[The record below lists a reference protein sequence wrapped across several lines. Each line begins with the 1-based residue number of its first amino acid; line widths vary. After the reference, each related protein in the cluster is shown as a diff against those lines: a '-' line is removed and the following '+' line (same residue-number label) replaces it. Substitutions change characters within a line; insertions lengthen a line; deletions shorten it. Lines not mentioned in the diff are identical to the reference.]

1 MSNTKGKS
9 NRKNSGKDTNRKNS
23 KSKKNKKGKNIKNIK
38 EKGSNKN
45 KKPNVEKDT
54 TKSNSN
60 LKETSNLKEP
70 KDVKEKLNKNS
81 KIKVESNKKTKLKTF
96 KLEKKVNN
104 EKVYAETNKKPKND
118 NLIPN
123 KAKKIIEISKE
134 KENKKYK
141 SEYIIYKKDIINK
154 LENEKKELEEQNKKI
169 RNYLKDYLKEKKLEL
184 QEDNDIDELKEN
196 DKFFDSSKEVMSEV
210 REKEDENFKMTL
222 GSDLKSELKELE
234 KNSTIENTKKEEQNK
249 IYSEEFDSD
258 DKFKT
263 KIYSWNNVL
272 EESEVEE
279 SNYQNNITDERKGRR
294 KRRLEREKRKG
305 KKKNIIRK
313 VIVIILTTI
322 LISSTIYIVKWLYDN
337 YIITKL
343 DKENEKI
350 IEKATEEKKHGPK
363 LNMEELRKIND
374 QSAFLLDF
382 RLFDIK
388 KVVVKGNNNDFYL
401 RHDFKKQYNFAGWVF
416 LDYRNKIS
424 DDETNYIIY
433 AHNMRDGKTMFSQL
447 LKMLDKNFLEDLKE
461 EDKII
466 KIRNEK
472 GEFNYKIFSVHQM
485 KDEKTTSINLLPE
498 DKNEL
503 QKLVDQ
509 VKSMSIYDFNVD
521 TKNVKQIITLMTCG
535 TTNNDRVM
543 IHAIKAD

>member
-1 MSNTKGKS
+1 MSNTNKKNNIKS
-9 NRKNSGKDTNRKNS
+9 NNKRNS
-23 KSKKNKKGKNIKNIK
+23 KSKKINKEKDIK
-38 EKGSNKN
+38 EKNSNKN
-45 KKPNVEKDT
+45 KKSNVEKNT
-54 TKSNSN
+54 TKSNSD
-60 LKETSNLKEP
+60 LKEKSNLK
-70 KDVKEKLNKNS
+70 KLKNVKEKKDKNS
-81 KIKVESNKKTKLKTF
+81 KNNLESNKKTKLKTF

-104 EKVYAETNKKPKND
+104 EKVYSETNKKSKND
-118 NLIPN
+118 NLISN

-154 LENEKKELEEQNKKI
+154 LENEKKKLEEQNEKI

-210 REKEDENFKMTL
+210 REKADENFKMTL

-234 KNSTIENTKKEEQNK
+234 KNSTIENTKKEEENK
-249 IYSEEFDSD
+249 IYSDKFDLD

-263 KIYSWNNVL
+263 KIYSWNNIL
-272 EESEVEE
+272 EESKAEK
-279 SNYQNNITDERKGRR
+279 SSYQTDVINDRKGRR
-294 KRRLEREKRKG
+294 KRRLEREKKKD

-322 LISSTIYIVKWLYDN
+322 LISSAIYIVKWLYDN

-350 IEKATEEKKHGPK
+350 IEKAKEEKNHGKK

-382 RLFDIK
+382 KLFDIK

-401 RHDFKKQYNFAGWVF
+401 RHDFKKQYNFAGWIF

-447 LKMLDKNFLEDLKE
+447 PKMLDKNFLEDLKE

-543 IHAIKAD
+543 VHAIKAD

>member
-1 MSNTKGKS
+1 MSNTNKKNNIKS
-9 NRKNSGKDTNRKNS
+9 NNKRNSKSKKINKEKDIKEKNSNKNKKSNVEKNTTKSNSDLKEKSNLKKLKNVKEKKDKNS
-23 KSKKNKKGKNIKNIK
+23 KSKI
-38 EKGSNKN
+38 
-45 KKPNVEKDT
+45 
-54 TKSNSN
+54 
-60 LKETSNLKEP
+60 
-70 KDVKEKLNKNS
+70 
-81 KIKVESNKKTKLKTF
+81 ESNKKTKLKTF
-96 KLEKKVNN
+96 KLEKKANN

-118 NLIPN
+118 NLISN

-141 SEYIIYKKDIINK
+141 SDYIIYKKDIINK

-184 QEDNDIDELKEN
+184 KEDNDIDELKEN

-210 REKEDENFKMTL
+210 REKENENFKMTL

-234 KNSTIENTKKEEQNK
+234 KNSTIENTKKEEENK

-294 KRRLEREKRKG
+294 KRRLEREKKKD

-322 LISSTIYIVKWLYDN
+322 LISSAIYIVKWLYDN

-350 IEKATEEKKHGPK
+350 IEKAKEEKNHGKK

-447 LKMLDKNFLEDLKE
+447 PKMLDKNFLEDIKE
-461 EDKII
+461 EDKTI

-472 GEFNYKIFSVHQM
+472 GEYEYKIFSVHQM

-543 IHAIKAD
+543 VHAIKAD

>member
-1 MSNTKGKS
+1 MSNTKGKN
-9 NRKNSGKDTNRKNS
+9 NRKNSGKDTNRKIS
-23 KSKKNKKGKNIKNIK
+23 KYKKNKKEKNIK
-38 EKGSNKN
+38 EKGNNKN
-45 KKPNVEKDT
+45 NKTNIEKNR
-54 TKSNSN
+54 TKSNF
-60 LKETSNLKEP
+60 KG
-70 KDVKEKLNKNS
+70 
-81 KIKVESNKKTKLKTF
+81 NKKTKLKTL
-96 KLEKKVNN
+96 KLGKKLNDR
-104 EKVYAETNKKPKND
+104 KLYDDTNKKAKNI
-118 NLIPN
+118 NVSSNNI
-123 KAKKIIEISKE
+123 KKIIEVS

-141 SEYIIYKKDIINK
+141 SEYVVYKKDIINK
-154 LENEKKELEEQNKKI
+154 LENEKKKLEEQNKKI
-169 RNYLKDYLKEKKLEL
+169 RSYLKNYLKEKEVGVEL
-184 QEDNDIDELKEN
+184 QEDNNISKIEENDELINFDKKE
-196 DKFFDSSKEVMSEV
+196 MSEV
-210 REKEDENFKMTL
+210 REKENENFKITL

-234 KNSTIENTKKEEQNK
+234 KNSTIENTKKEEENK
-249 IYSEEFDSD
+249 IYSDKIDLD

-272 EESEVEE
+272 EENKAEKNS
-279 SNYQNNITDERKGRR
+279 YQTNVINGRKGRK
-294 KRRLEREKRKG
+294 KRRLEREKRKD
-305 KKKNIIRK
+305 KKKKIIKK

-322 LISSTIYIVKWLYDN
+322 LISSAIYIAKWLYDN

-343 DKENEKI
+343 DKENEQI
-350 IEKATEEKKHGPK
+350 IEKATEEKKHGKK

-382 RLFDIK
+382 KLFDIK
-388 KVVVKGNNNDFYL
+388 KVVVKGDNNDFYL

-416 LDYRNKIS
+416 LDYRNSIS

-447 LKMLDKNFLEDLKE
+447 PKMLDKNFLEDLKE

-472 GEFNYKIFSVHQM
+472 GEYNYKIFSVHKM

-535 TTNNDRVM
+535 TTNNDRVFV
-543 IHAIKAD
+543 HAIKAD

>member
-1 MSNTKGKS
+1 MSNTKEKNNSKS
-9 NRKNSGKDTNRKNS
+9 NKISS
-23 KSKKNKKGKNIKNIK
+23 KSKKNKKEKDVKNIK
-38 EKGSNKN
+38 EKSSTKN
-45 KKPNVEKDT
+45 KKSNVEKST
-54 TKSNSN
+54 SKSNSD
-60 LKETSNLKEP
+60 LKEKSNLK
-70 KDVKEKLNKNS
+70 KINDVKDKTNKNS
-81 KIKVESNKKTKLKTF
+81 KSKLESNKKLKVKTF

-104 EKVYAETNKKPKND
+104 MKVYDETNKKAKNS
-118 NLIPN
+118 NMNSNSVRKLI
-123 KAKKIIEISKE
+123 EVSKE
-134 KENKKYK
+134 PENKKYK

-154 LENEKKELEEQNKKI
+154 LENEKKKLEEQNEKI
-169 RNYLKDYLKEKKLEL
+169 RNYLKDYLKEKELEL
-184 QEDNDIDELKEN
+184 QEDNNISKIEENDELL
-196 DKFFDSSKEVMSEV
+196 DSSKEVMSEV
-210 REKEDENFKMTL
+210 REKEDENFKITL

-234 KNSTIENTKKEEQNK
+234 KNSTIENTKKEEENK

-322 LISSTIYIVKWLYDN
+322 LISSAIYIAKWLYDN
-337 YIITKL
+337 FIISEL
-343 DKENEKI
+343 DKKNEQI

-374 QSAFLLDF
+374 QSAFLLNF
-382 RLFDIK
+382 ELFDIK
-388 KVVVKGNNNDFYL
+388 KVVVKGNDNEFYL
-401 RHDFKKQYNFAGWVF
+401 RHDFKKQYNFAGWIF

-447 LKMLDKNFLEDLKE
+447 PKMLDKNFLEDLKE

-472 GEFNYKIFSVHQM
+472 GEYEYKIFSVHQM

-503 QKLVDQ
+503 QKLVNE
-509 VKSMSIYDFNVD
+509 VKAMSIYDFKVD
-521 TKNVKQIITLMTCG
+521 TNNANQIITLMTCG

-543 IHAIKAD
+543 IHAIKVD

>member
-1 MSNTKGKS
+1 MSNTNKKNNSKS
-9 NRKNSGKDTNRKNS
+9 NKRNS
-23 KSKKNKKGKNIKNIK
+23 KSKKINKEKDIK
-38 EKGSNKN
+38 EKNSNKN
-45 KKPNVEKDT
+45 KKSNVEKNT
-54 TKSNSN
+54 TKSNSD
-60 LKETSNLKEP
+60 LKEKSNLK
-70 KDVKEKLNKNS
+70 KLKNVKEKKDKNS
-81 KIKVESNKKTKLKTF
+81 KSKVESNKKTKLKTF
-96 KLEKKVNN
+96 KLEKKANN

-118 NLIPN
+118 NLRSN
-123 KAKKIIEISKE
+123 RAKKIIEISKE

-141 SEYIIYKKDIINK
+141 SDYIIYKKDIINK
-154 LENEKKELEEQNKKI
+154 LENEKKKLEEQNEKI
-169 RNYLKDYLKEKKLEL
+169 RNYLKDYLKEKELEL
-184 QEDNDIDELKEN
+184 KEDNDIDELKEN
-196 DKFFDSSKEVMSEV
+196 DKFFVSSKEVMSEV
-210 REKEDENFKMTL
+210 REKENENFKMTL

-234 KNSTIENTKKEEQNK
+234 KNSTIENNKKEEEQNK

-313 VIVIILTTI
+313 IIVIILTTI
-322 LISSTIYIVKWLYDN
+322 LISSAIYIAKWLYDN
-337 YIITKL
+337 YIISEL
-343 DKENEKI
+343 DKKNDQI

-363 LNMEELRKIND
+363 LNMDELRKIND

-382 RLFDIK
+382 KLFDIK
-388 KVVVKGNNNDFYL
+388 KVVVKGNDNDFYL
-401 RHDFKKQYNFAGWVF
+401 RHDFKKQYNFAGWIF

-447 LKMLDKNFLEDLKE
+447 PKMLDKNFLEDLKE
-461 EDKII
+461 EDKTI

-472 GEFNYKIFSVHQM
+472 GEYEYKIFSVHQM

-498 DKNEL
+498 DKKEL
-503 QKLVDQ
+503 QKLVDK
-509 VKSMSIYDFNVD
+509 VKDMSVYDFKVD
-521 TKNVKQIITLMTCG
+521 TNNTNQIITLMTCG

-543 IHAIKAD
+543 IHAIKVD

>member
-1 MSNTKGKS
+1 MSNTNKKNNIKS
-9 NRKNSGKDTNRKNS
+9 NNKRNS
-23 KSKKNKKGKNIKNIK
+23 KSKKINKEKDIK
-38 EKGSNKN
+38 EKSSTKN
-45 KKPNVEKDT
+45 KKSNVEKNT
-54 TKSNSN
+54 TKSNSD
-60 LKETSNLKEP
+60 LKEKSNLK
-70 KDVKEKLNKNS
+70 KLKNVKEKKDKNS
-81 KIKVESNKKTKLKTF
+81 KSKVESNKKTKLKTF

-118 NLIPN
+118 NLRSN
-123 KAKKIIEISKE
+123 RAKKIIEISKE
-134 KENKKYK
+134 SENKKYK

-154 LENEKKELEEQNKKI
+154 LENEKKKLEEQNEKI
-169 RNYLKDYLKEKKLEL
+169 RNYLKDYLKEKELEL

-210 REKEDENFKMTL
+210 REKEDENFKITL

-234 KNSTIENTKKEEQNK
+234 KNSTIENNKKAEEENK
-249 IYSEEFDSD
+249 IYSEEFDLD

-272 EESEVEE
+272 EENKVEE
-279 SNYQNNITDERKGRR
+279 KSYQTDISDKRKGRR

-305 KKKNIIRK
+305 KKKNVIRK

-322 LISSTIYIVKWLYDN
+322 LISSAIYIVKWLYDN

-343 DKENEKI
+343 DEENDQI
-350 IEKATEEKKHGPK
+350 VEKATEEKKHGPK
-363 LNMEELRKIND
+363 LDMEELRKIND

-382 RLFDIK
+382 KLFDIK
-388 KVVVKGNNNDFYL
+388 KVVVKGNDNDFYL
-401 RHDFKKQYNFAGWVF
+401 RHDFKKQYNFAGWIF

-433 AHNMRDGKTMFSQL
+433 AHNMRDGKTMFSEL
-447 LKMLDKNFLEDLKE
+447 PKMLDKNFLEGLKE

-472 GEFNYKIFSVHQM
+472 GEYDYKIFSVHQM
-485 KDEKTTSINLLPE
+485 KDENTTSINLLPE
-498 DKNEL
+498 NKKEL
-503 QKLVDQ
+503 QKLVDK
-509 VKSMSIYDFNVD
+509 VKDMSVYDFKVD
-521 TKNVKQIITLMTCG
+521 TNNTNQIITLMTCG

-543 IHAIKAD
+543 IHAIKVD

>member
-1 MSNTKGKS
+1 MSNTNKKNNIKS
-9 NRKNSGKDTNRKNS
+9 NNKRNS
-23 KSKKNKKGKNIKNIK
+23 KSKKINKEKNIK
-38 EKGSNKN
+38 EKSNTKN
-45 KKPNVEKDT
+45 KKSNVEKNT
-54 TKSNSN
+54 TKSNSD
-60 LKETSNLKEP
+60 LKEKSNLK
-70 KDVKEKLNKNS
+70 KLKNVKEKKDKNS
-81 KIKVESNKKTKLKTF
+81 KSKVESNKKTKLKTF
-96 KLEKKVNN
+96 KLEKKANN
-104 EKVYAETNKKPKND
+104 EKVYAETNKKAKND
-118 NLIPN
+118 NLRSN
-123 KAKKIIEISKE
+123 RAKKIIEISKE

-141 SEYIIYKKDIINK
+141 SDYIIYKKDIINK
-154 LENEKKELEEQNKKI
+154 LENEKKKLEEQNEKI
-169 RNYLKDYLKEKKLEL
+169 RNYLKDYLKEKELEL
-184 QEDNDIDELKEN
+184 KEDNDIDELKEN

-234 KNSTIENTKKEEQNK
+234 KNSTIENNKKEEEQNK

-272 EESEVEE
+272 EENKVEE
-279 SNYQNNITDERKGRR
+279 KSYQTDISDKRKGRR

-322 LISSTIYIVKWLYDN
+322 LISSAIYIAKWLYDN
-337 YIITKL
+337 FIISEL
-343 DKENEKI
+343 DKKNEQI

-374 QSAFLLDF
+374 QSAFLLNF
-382 RLFDIK
+382 ELFDIK
-388 KVVVKGNNNDFYL
+388 KVVVKGNDNEFYL
-401 RHDFKKQYNFAGWVF
+401 RHDFKKQYNFAGWIF

-447 LKMLDKNFLEDLKE
+447 PKMLDKNFLEDLKE

-472 GEFNYKIFSVHQM
+472 GEYEYKIFSVHQM

-503 QKLVDQ
+503 QKLVNE
-509 VKSMSIYDFNVD
+509 VKAMSIYDFKVD
-521 TKNVKQIITLMTCG
+521 TNNANQIITLMTCG

-543 IHAIKAD
+543 IHAIKVD

>member
-1 MSNTKGKS
+1 MSNT
-9 NRKNSGKDTNRKNS
+9 N
-23 KSKKNKKGKNIKNIK
+23 KKNKKGKNIKNIK

-45 KKPNVEKDT
+45 KKTNVEKDT

-60 LKETSNLKEP
+60 LKETSNFKEP
-70 KDVKEKLNKNS
+70 KAVKEKKDKNS
-81 KIKVESNKKTKLKTF
+81 KNNLESNKKTKLKRF

-104 EKVYAETNKKPKND
+104 EKVYSETNKKPKND
-118 NLIPN
+118 NLISN

-169 RNYLKDYLKEKKLEL
+169 RNYLKDYLKEKELEKKLEL

-234 KNSTIENTKKEEQNK
+234 KNSTIENTKKEEENK
-249 IYSEEFDSD
+249 IYSDKFDLD

-263 KIYSWNNVL
+263 KIYSWNNIL
-272 EESEVEE
+272 EESKAEK
-279 SNYQNNITDERKGRR
+279 SSYQTDVINDRKGRR
-294 KRRLEREKRKG
+294 KRRLEREKKKD

-322 LISSTIYIVKWLYDN
+322 LISSAIYIVKWLYDN

-350 IEKATEEKKHGPK
+350 IEKAKEEKNHGKK
-363 LNMEELRKIND
+363 LNIEELRKIND

-382 RLFDIK
+382 KLFDIK

-447 LKMLDKNFLEDLKE
+447 PKMLDKNFLEDIKE

-472 GEFNYKIFSVHQM
+472 GEYEYKIFSVHQM

>member
-1 MSNTKGKS
+1 MSNTNKKNNSKS
-9 NRKNSGKDTNRKNS
+9 NNKRNS
-23 KSKKNKKGKNIKNIK
+23 KSKKINKEKHIK

-54 TKSNSN
+54 TKSNSD
-60 LKETSNLKEP
+60 LKEKSNLK
-70 KDVKEKLNKNS
+70 KLKNVKEKLNKNS
-81 KIKVESNKKTKLKTF
+81 KNNIESNKKTKLKTF

-118 NLIPN
+118 NLISN

-169 RNYLKDYLKEKKLEL
+169 RNYLKDYLKEKKLEKELEL

-222 GSDLKSELKELE
+222 GSDLKSELKKLE
-234 KNSTIENTKKEEQNK
+234 KNSTIENNKKEEENK
-249 IYSEEFDSD
+249 IYSDKFDLD

-263 KIYSWNNVL
+263 KIYSWNNIL
-272 EESEVEE
+272 EESKAEKN
-279 SNYQNNITDERKGRR
+279 SYQINVINDRKGRR
-294 KRRLEREKRKG
+294 KRRLEREKKKD

-322 LISSTIYIVKWLYDN
+322 LISSAIYIVKWLYDN

-350 IEKATEEKKHGPK
+350 IEKAKEEKNHGKK

-382 RLFDIK
+382 KLFDIK
-388 KVVVKGNNNDFYL
+388 KVVVKGNDNDFYL
-401 RHDFKKQYNFAGWVF
+401 RHDFKKQYNFAGWIF

-447 LKMLDKNFLEDLKE
+447 PKMLDKNFLEDIKE
-461 EDKII
+461 EDKTI

-472 GEFNYKIFSVHQM
+472 GEYEYKIFSVHQM

-498 DKNEL
+498 DKKEL
-503 QKLVDQ
+503 QKLVDK
-509 VKSMSIYDFNVD
+509 VKDMSVYDFKVD
-521 TKNVKQIITLMTCG
+521 TNNTNQIITLMTCG

-543 IHAIKAD
+543 IHAIKVD

>member
-1 MSNTKGKS
+1 MSNTNKKNNSKS
-9 NRKNSGKDTNRKNS
+9 NKRNS
-23 KSKKNKKGKNIKNIK
+23 KSKKINKEKDIK
-38 EKGSNKN
+38 EKNSNKN
-45 KKPNVEKDT
+45 KKHNVEKDT
-54 TKSNSN
+54 TKSNFN
-60 LKETSNLKEP
+60 LKEISNFKES
-70 KDVKEKLNKNS
+70 KVVKEKKDKNS
-81 KIKVESNKKTKLKTF
+81 KSKVESNKKTKLKTF
-96 KLEKKVNN
+96 KLEKKANN

-118 NLIPN
+118 NLRSN
-123 KAKKIIEISKE
+123 RAKKIIEISKE

-141 SEYIIYKKDIINK
+141 SDYIIYKKDIINK
-154 LENEKKELEEQNKKI
+154 LENEKKKLEEQNEKI
-169 RNYLKDYLKEKKLEL
+169 RNYLKDYLKEKELEKKLEL

-234 KNSTIENTKKEEQNK
+234 KNSTIENNKKEEEQNK

-272 EESEVEE
+272 EENKVEE
-279 SNYQNNITDERKGRR
+279 KSYQNNITDNRKGRR

-322 LISSTIYIVKWLYDN
+322 LISSAIYIAKWLYDN
-337 YIITKL
+337 YIISEL
-343 DKENEKI
+343 DKKNDQI

-363 LNMEELRKIND
+363 LNMDELRKIND

-382 RLFDIK
+382 KLFDIK
-388 KVVVKGNNNDFYL
+388 KVVVKGNDNDFYL
-401 RHDFKKQYNFAGWVF
+401 RHDFKKQYNFAGWIF

-447 LKMLDKNFLEDLKE
+447 PKMLDKNFLEDLKE
-461 EDKII
+461 EDKTI

-472 GEFNYKIFSVHQM
+472 GEYEYKIFSVHQM

-498 DKNEL
+498 DKKEL
-503 QKLVDQ
+503 QKLVDK
-509 VKSMSIYDFNVD
+509 VKDMSVYDFKVD
-521 TKNVKQIITLMTCG
+521 TNNTNQIITLMTCG

-543 IHAIKAD
+543 IHAIKVD

>member
-1 MSNTKGKS
+1 MSNTNKKNNIKS
-9 NRKNSGKDTNRKNS
+9 NNKRNS
-23 KSKKNKKGKNIKNIK
+23 KSKKINKEKDIK
-38 EKGSNKN
+38 EKNSNKN
-45 KKPNVEKDT
+45 KKSNVEKNT
-54 TKSNSN
+54 TKSNSD
-60 LKETSNLKEP
+60 LKEKSNLK
-70 KDVKEKLNKNS
+70 KLKNVKEKKDKNS
-81 KIKVESNKKTKLKTF
+81 KSKVESNKKIKLKTF

-104 EKVYAETNKKPKND
+104 EKVYSETNKKPKND
-118 NLIPN
+118 NLISN

-141 SEYIIYKKDIINK
+141 SDYIIYKKDIINK
-154 LENEKKELEEQNKKI
+154 LENEKKKLEEQNEKI
-169 RNYLKDYLKEKKLEL
+169 RNYLKDYLKEKELEL
-184 QEDNDIDELKEN
+184 KEDNDIDELKEN

-222 GSDLKSELKELE
+222 GSDLKSELKKLE
-234 KNSTIENTKKEEQNK
+234 KNSTIENTKKEEENK
-249 IYSEEFDSD
+249 IYSDKFDLD

-263 KIYSWNNVL
+263 KIYSWNNIL
-272 EESEVEE
+272 EESEAEK
-279 SNYQNNITDERKGRR
+279 SSYKTDVINDRKGRR
-294 KRRLEREKRKG
+294 KRRLEREKKKD

-322 LISSTIYIVKWLYDN
+322 LISSAIYIVKWLYDN

-350 IEKATEEKKHGPK
+350 IEKAKEEKNHGKK

-447 LKMLDKNFLEDLKE
+447 PKMLDKNFLEDIKE
-461 EDKII
+461 EDKTI

-472 GEFNYKIFSVHQM
+472 GEYEYKIFSVHQM

-498 DKNEL
+498 DKKEL
-503 QKLVDQ
+503 QKLVDK
-509 VKSMSIYDFNVD
+509 VKDMSVYDFKVD
-521 TKNVKQIITLMTCG
+521 TNNTNQIITLMTCG

-543 IHAIKAD
+543 IHAIKVD

>member
-1 MSNTKGKS
+1 MSNTKGKNNSKS
-9 NRKNSGKDTNRKNS
+9 NKISS
-23 KSKKNKKGKNIKNIK
+23 KSKKNKKEKDVKNIK
-38 EKGSNKN
+38 EKSSTKN
-45 KKPNVEKDT
+45 KKSNVEKST
-54 TKSNSN
+54 SKSNSD
-60 LKETSNLKEP
+60 LKEKSNLK
-70 KDVKEKLNKNS
+70 KINDVKDKTSKNS
-81 KIKVESNKKTKLKTF
+81 KSKLESNKKLKVKTF

-104 EKVYAETNKKPKND
+104 MKVYDETNKKAKNS
-118 NLIPN
+118 NMNSNSVRKLI
-123 KAKKIIEISKE
+123 EVSKE
-134 KENKKYK
+134 SENKKYK
-141 SEYIIYKKDIINK
+141 SEYIIYKKDIK
-154 LENEKKELEEQNKKI
+154 LENEKKKLEEQNEKI
-169 RNYLKDYLKEKKLEL
+169 RNYLKDYLKEKELEKKLEL
-184 QEDNDIDELKEN
+184 QEDNNISKIKED

-210 REKEDENFKMTL
+210 REKEDENFKITL
-222 GSDLKSELKELE
+222 GSDLKSELRELE
-234 KNSTIENTKKEEQNK
+234 KNSTIENTKKEEENK
-249 IYSEEFDSD
+249 IYSEEFDAD

-279 SNYQNNITDERKGRR
+279 SNYQNNITDNKKGRR

-322 LISSTIYIVKWLYDN
+322 LISSAIYIAKWLYDN
-337 YIITKL
+337 FIISEL
-343 DKENEKI
+343 DKKNEQI

-374 QSAFLLDF
+374 QSAFLLNF
-382 RLFDIK
+382 ELFDIK
-388 KVVVKGNNNDFYL
+388 KVVVKGNDNDFYL
-401 RHDFKKQYNFAGWVF
+401 RHDFKKQYNFAGWIF

-447 LKMLDKNFLEDLKE
+447 PKMLDKNFLQDLKE
-461 EDKII
+461 EDKTI

-472 GEFNYKIFSVHQM
+472 GEYEYKIFSVHQM

-503 QKLVDQ
+503 QKLVNE
-509 VKSMSIYDFNVD
+509 VKAMSIYDFKVD
-521 TKNVKQIITLMTCG
+521 TNNANQIITLMTCG

-543 IHAIKAD
+543 IHAIKVD

>member
-1 MSNTKGKS
+1 MSNTNKKNNIKS
-9 NRKNSGKDTNRKNS
+9 NNKRNS
-23 KSKKNKKGKNIKNIK
+23 KSKKINKEKDIK
-38 EKGSNKN
+38 EKNSNKN
-45 KKPNVEKDT
+45 KKSNVEKNT
-54 TKSNSN
+54 TKSNSD
-60 LKETSNLKEP
+60 LKEKSNLK
-70 KDVKEKLNKNS
+70 KLKNVKEKKDKNS
-81 KIKVESNKKTKLKTF
+81 KSKVESNKKIKLKTF

-104 EKVYAETNKKPKND
+104 EKVYSETNKKPKND
-118 NLIPN
+118 NLISN

-141 SEYIIYKKDIINK
+141 SDYIIYKKDIINK
-154 LENEKKELEEQNKKI
+154 LENEKKKLEEQNEKI
-169 RNYLKDYLKEKKLEL
+169 RNYLKDYLKEKELEKKLEL
-184 QEDNDIDELKEN
+184 KEDNDIDELKEN

-210 REKEDENFKMTL
+210 REKADENFKMTL
-222 GSDLKSELKELE
+222 GSDLKSELKKLE
-234 KNSTIENTKKEEQNK
+234 KNSTIENTKKEEENK
-249 IYSEEFDSD
+249 IYSDKFDLD

-263 KIYSWNNVL
+263 KIYSWNNIL
-272 EESEVEE
+272 EESKAEK
-279 SNYQNNITDERKGRR
+279 SSYQTDVINDRKGRR
-294 KRRLEREKRKG
+294 KRRLEREKKKD

-322 LISSTIYIVKWLYDN
+322 LISSAIYIVKWLYDN

-350 IEKATEEKKHGPK
+350 IEKAKEEKNHGKK

-382 RLFDIK
+382 KLFDIK

-447 LKMLDKNFLEDLKE
+447 PKMLDKNFLEDLKE

-521 TKNVKQIITLMTCG
+521 TNNTNQIITLMTCG

>member
-1 MSNTKGKS
+1 MSNTNKKNNSKS
-9 NRKNSGKDTNRKNS
+9 NKRNS
-23 KSKKNKKGKNIKNIK
+23 KSKKINKEKDIK
-38 EKGSNKN
+38 EKNSNKN
-45 KKPNVEKDT
+45 KKHNVEKDT
-54 TKSNSN
+54 TKSNFN
-60 LKETSNLKEP
+60 LKEISNFKES
-70 KDVKEKLNKNS
+70 KVVKEKKDKNS
-81 KIKVESNKKTKLKTF
+81 KSKVESNKKTKLKTF
-96 KLEKKVNN
+96 KLEKKANN

-118 NLIPN
+118 NLRSN
-123 KAKKIIEISKE
+123 RAKKIIEISKE
-134 KENKKYK
+134 KENKKYN
-141 SEYIIYKKDIINK
+141 SDYIIYKKDIINK
-154 LENEKKELEEQNKKI
+154 LENEKKKSEEQNEKI
-169 RNYLKDYLKEKKLEL
+169 RNYLKDYLKEKELEKKLEL
-184 QEDNDIDELKEN
+184 QEDNDIDELKED

-234 KNSTIENTKKEEQNK
+234 KNSTIENNKKEEEQNK

-272 EESEVEE
+272 EENKVEE
-279 SNYQNNITDERKGRR
+279 KSYQNNITDNRKGRR

-313 VIVIILTTI
+313 IIVIILTTI
-322 LISSTIYIVKWLYDN
+322 LISSAIYIAKWLYDN
-337 YIITKL
+337 YIISEP
-343 DKENEKI
+343 DKKNDQI

-382 RLFDIK
+382 KLFDIK
-388 KVVVKGNNNDFYL
+388 KVVVKGNDNDFYL
-401 RHDFKKQYNFAGWVF
+401 RHDFKKQYNFAGWIF

-447 LKMLDKNFLEDLKE
+447 PKMLDKNFLEDLKE
-461 EDKII
+461 EDKTI

-472 GEFNYKIFSVHQM
+472 GEYEYKIFSVHQM

-498 DKNEL
+498 DKKEL
-503 QKLVDQ
+503 QKLVDK
-509 VKSMSIYDFNVD
+509 VKDMSVYDFKVD
-521 TKNVKQIITLMTCG
+521 TNNTNQIITLMTCG

-543 IHAIKAD
+543 VHAIKVD

>member
-1 MSNTKGKS
+1 MSNTNKKNNIKS
-9 NRKNSGKDTNRKNS
+9 NNKRNS
-23 KSKKNKKGKNIKNIK
+23 KSKKINKENDIK
-38 EKGSNKN
+38 EKNSNKN
-45 KKPNVEKDT
+45 KKSNVEKNT
-54 TKSNSN
+54 TKSNSD
-60 LKETSNLKEP
+60 LKEKSNLK
-70 KDVKEKLNKNS
+70 KLKNVKEKKDKNS
-81 KIKVESNKKTKLKTF
+81 KSKVESNKKTKLKTF
-96 KLEKKVNN
+96 KLEKKANN

-118 NLIPN
+118 NLRSN
-123 KAKKIIEISKE
+123 RAKKIIEISKE

-141 SEYIIYKKDIINK
+141 SDYIIYKKDIINK
-154 LENEKKELEEQNKKI
+154 LENEKKKLEEQNEKI

-234 KNSTIENTKKEEQNK
+234 KNSTIENTKKEEENK

-322 LISSTIYIVKWLYDN
+322 LISSAIYIVKWLYDN

-350 IEKATEEKKHGPK
+350 IEKAKEEKNHGKK

-447 LKMLDKNFLEDLKE
+447 PKMLDKNFLEDLKE

-543 IHAIKAD
+543 IHAIKVD

>member
-1 MSNTKGKS
+1 MSNTNKKNNSKS
-9 NRKNSGKDTNRKNS
+9 NKRNS
-23 KSKKNKKGKNIKNIK
+23 KSKKINKEKDIK
-38 EKGSNKN
+38 EKNSNKN
-45 KKPNVEKDT
+45 KKHNVEKDT
-54 TKSNSN
+54 TKSNFN
-60 LKETSNLKEP
+60 LKEISNFKES
-70 KDVKEKLNKNS
+70 KVVKEKKDKNS
-81 KIKVESNKKTKLKTF
+81 KSKVESNKKTKLKTF
-96 KLEKKVNN
+96 KLEKKANN

-118 NLIPN
+118 NLRSN
-123 KAKKIIEISKE
+123 RAKKIIEISKE
-134 KENKKYK
+134 KENKKYN
-141 SEYIIYKKDIINK
+141 SDYIIYKKDIINK
-154 LENEKKELEEQNKKI
+154 LENEKKKSEEQNEKI
-169 RNYLKDYLKEKKLEL
+169 RNYLKDYLKEKELEKKLEL
-184 QEDNDIDELKEN
+184 QEDNDIDELKED

-234 KNSTIENTKKEEQNK
+234 KNSTIENNKKEEEQNK

-272 EESEVEE
+272 EENKVEE
-279 SNYQNNITDERKGRR
+279 KSYQNNITDNRKGRR

-313 VIVIILTTI
+313 IIVIILTTI
-322 LISSTIYIVKWLYDN
+322 LISSAIYIAKWLYDN
-337 YIITKL
+337 YIISES
-343 DKENEKI
+343 DKKNDHL

-382 RLFDIK
+382 KLFDIK
-388 KVVVKGNNNDFYL
+388 KVVVKGNDNDFYL
-401 RHDFKKQYNFAGWVF
+401 RHDFKKQYNFAGWIF

-447 LKMLDKNFLEDLKE
+447 PKMLDKNFLEDLKE
-461 EDKII
+461 EDKTI

-472 GEFNYKIFSVHQM
+472 GEYEYKIFSVHQM

-498 DKNEL
+498 DKKEL
-503 QKLVDQ
+503 QKLVDK
-509 VKSMSIYDFNVD
+509 VKDMSVYDFKVD
-521 TKNVKQIITLMTCG
+521 TNNTNQIITLMTCG

-543 IHAIKAD
+543 VHAIKVD

>member
-1 MSNTKGKS
+1 MSNTNGK
-9 NRKNSGKDTNRKNS
+9 NNSKTNKISS
-23 KSKKNKKGKNIKNIK
+23 KSKKNKKEKDVKNIK
-38 EKGSNKN
+38 EKSSTKN
-45 KKPNVEKDT
+45 KKSNVEKST
-54 TKSNSN
+54 SKSNSD
-60 LKETSNLKEP
+60 LKEKSNLK
-70 KDVKEKLNKNS
+70 KINDVKDKTNKNS
-81 KIKVESNKKTKLKTF
+81 KSKVENNKKTKLKTF

-104 EKVYAETNKKPKND
+104 MKVYDETNKKAKNS
-118 NLIPN
+118 NMNSNSVRKLI
-123 KAKKIIEISKE
+123 EVSKE
-134 KENKKYK
+134 PENKKYK

-154 LENEKKELEEQNKKI
+154 LENEKKKLEEQNEKI
-169 RNYLKDYLKEKKLEL
+169 RKYLKDYLKEKELEL
-184 QEDNDIDELKEN
+184 QEDNNISKIKED

-210 REKEDENFKMTL
+210 REKEDENFKITL
-222 GSDLKSELKELE
+222 GSDLKSELRELE
-234 KNSTIENTKKEEQNK
+234 KNSTIENTKKEEENK
-249 IYSEEFDSD
+249 IYSEEFDAD

-279 SNYQNNITDERKGRR
+279 SNYQNNITDNKKGRR

-322 LISSTIYIVKWLYDN
+322 LISSAIYIAKWLYDN
-337 YIITKL
+337 FIISEL
-343 DKENEKI
+343 DKKNEQI

-374 QSAFLLDF
+374 QSAFLLNF
-382 RLFDIK
+382 ELFDIK
-388 KVVVKGNNNDFYL
+388 KVVVKGNDNDFYL

-416 LDYRNKIS
+416 LDCRNKMS

-447 LKMLDKNFLEDLKE
+447 PKMLDKNFLEDLKE

-472 GEFNYKIFSVHQM
+472 GEYEYKIFSVHQM

-498 DKNEL
+498 GKNEL
-503 QKLVDQ
+503 QKLVNE
-509 VKSMSIYDFNVD
+509 VKAMSIYDFKVD
-521 TKNVKQIITLMTCG
+521 TNNANQIITLMTCG

-543 IHAIKAD
+543 IHAIKVD

>member
-1 MSNTKGKS
+1 MSNTNKKNNSKS
-9 NRKNSGKDTNRKNS
+9 NNKRNS
-23 KSKKNKKGKNIKNIK
+23 KSKKINKEKNIK
-38 EKGSNKN
+38 EKSRSKN
-45 KKPNVEKDT
+45 KKANV
-54 TKSNSN
+54 KSNSN
-60 LKETSNLKEP
+60 LKETSNLEEP
-70 KDVKEKLNKNS
+70 KVVKEKKDKNS
-81 KIKVESNKKTKLKTF
+81 KSKVESNKKTKLKTF

-104 EKVYAETNKKPKND
+104 EKVYADANKKPKND
-118 NLIPN
+118 NLRSN

-141 SEYIIYKKDIINK
+141 SDYIIYKKDIINK
-154 LENEKKELEEQNKKI
+154 LENEKKKLEEQNKKI
-169 RNYLKDYLKEKKLEL
+169 RNYLKDYLKEKELEKKLEI
-184 QEDNDIDELKEN
+184 QEDNDIDELREN
-196 DKFFDSSKEVMSEV
+196 NEFVDSSKEVMSEV
-210 REKEDENFKMTL
+210 REKEDENFKITL

-234 KNSTIENTKKEEQNK
+234 KNSTIENTKKEENK
-249 IYSEEFDSD
+249 IYSEEFDLY

-263 KIYSWNNVL
+263 KIYSWNGVL
-272 EESEVEE
+272 EENKAEE
-279 SNYQNNITDERKGRR
+279 KSYQTDISDERKGRR

-322 LISSTIYIVKWLYDN
+322 LVSSAIYIVKWLYDN

-343 DKENEKI
+343 DEENDQI
-350 IEKATEEKKHGPK
+350 VEKATEEKNHGKK

-382 RLFDIK
+382 KLFDIK

-401 RHDFKKQYNFAGWVF
+401 RHDFKKQYNFAGWIF

-433 AHNMRDGKTMFSQL
+433 AHNMRDGKTMFSEL
-447 LKMLDKNFLEDLKE
+447 PKMLDKNFLESLKE

-472 GEFNYKIFSVHQM
+472 GEYDYKIFSVHQM
-485 KDEKTTSINLLPE
+485 KDENTTSINLLPE
-498 DKNEL
+498 DKKEL
-503 QKLVDQ
+503 QKLVDK
-509 VKSMSIYDFNVD
+509 VKDMSVYDFKVD
-521 TKNVKQIITLMTCG
+521 TNNTNQIITLMTCG

-543 IHAIKAD
+543 IHATKVD